1 MYTGSYLL
9 HSPVLMSTYELV
21 YRSMCALGLWA
32 EVEMD
37 RRVTEHGGDI
47 NDFLD
52 MVLGNSSQQISVRR
66 SCMNVHIFAL

>member
-1 MYTGSYLL
+1 
-9 HSPVLMSTYELV
+9 
-21 YRSMCALGLWA
+21 MCALGLWA

-52 MVLGNSSQQISVRR
+52 MVLGNSSQQVSVRR
-66 SCMNVHIFAL
+66 SCMNAHIFAL